1 MQSIWVAVHPRP
13 LETRILVANGAHEM
27 LLRGHLSP
35 RPAHPRALPWL
46 LEALALWQ
54 GRPVRAA
61 LAADESATSCAPGL
75 FHDLFGDF
83 GDTPLY
89 SLGVAPARFAPRA
102 MARGDFR
109 DLHAFLLREVAR

>member
-1 MQSIWVAVHPRP
+1 MQSSPTAQRRFTP
-13 LETRILVANGAHEM
+13 
-27 LLRGHLSP
+27 LLRAHL
-35 RPAHPRALPWL
+35 RPQPTHLRALPTL

-54 GRPVRAA
+54 GVKVHAVLGVDA
-61 LAADESATSCAPGL
+61 ATSCEPGL